1 MEESKFQKVSLKDG
15 LLTYIILATSIFF
28 ILVIMALF
36 LINMLDVY
44 NTRFEDYIYAL
55 DDLQFYLIISS
66 FILVIILILFLNLN
80 KHLKLLP
87 GNEERNKVFKRT
99 IIAAL
104 IPTSLVGVLSH
115 AAFGTLT
122 DFYYGTEYATSY
134 YGSVVMIFIFCW
146 LLFFIT
152 LQSLISIPKV
162 KKYILLSILIL
173 YGFSPVISSII
184 LYDGFNFMLWN
195 DSFEGISVGIV
206 LWTIPFIF
214 CSLTIGVIGLYG
226 VKNTW
231 IRQIDFGRPHFKRTT
246 EVFLIASL
254 PVVYLPQLA
263 VYIHRYYLF
272 YTDIV
277 FFGRLTFIAVLI
289 ILLIWLHNFIR
300 RKREERRL
308 NIKSAGSISL
318 RSELLKDRKGIV
330 SFVTFLIIMS
340 IITSNIYNESGPFY
354 EVDLDRRYSTQAE
367 YNVLKTCESLN
378 YGSYWNKSL
387 YYDRPNDPEY
397 KPEYSEKV
405 LPNFINIEIL
415 NFYPD
420 KFEYLEDNDIEREAL
435 FHYYAKV
442 YPLGNYEI
450 EYNNSE
456 WAHRLRIFIDDEII
470 LFEPLTLHYLYS
482 EELSYS
488 ADNYDLSKDQDNVS
502 FNYNFDNTY
511 LVHMDL
517 GCWEYYVVSRE
528 GYHTDFYQIVVMDE
542 EFDVKMIIV
551 DEPYQGIY

>member
-1 MEESKFQKVSLKDG
+1 
-15 LLTYIILATSIFF
+15 
-28 ILVIMALF
+28 
-36 LINMLDVY
+36 
-44 NTRFEDYIYAL
+44 
-55 DDLQFYLIISS
+55 
-66 FILVIILILFLNLN
+66 
-80 KHLKLLP
+80 
-87 GNEERNKVFKRT
+87 
-99 IIAAL
+99 
-104 IPTSLVGVLSH
+104 
-115 AAFGTLT
+115 
-122 DFYYGTEYATSY
+122 
-134 YGSVVMIFIFCW
+134 
-146 LLFFIT
+146 
-152 LQSLISIPKV
+152 
-162 KKYILLSILIL
+162 
-173 YGFSPVISSII
+173 
-184 LYDGFNFMLWN
+184 
-195 DSFEGISVGIV
+195 
-206 LWTIPFIF
+206 
-214 CSLTIGVIGLYG
+214 
-226 VKNTW
+226 
-231 IRQIDFGRPHFKRTT
+231 
-246 EVFLIASL
+246 
-254 PVVYLPQLA
+254 
-263 VYIHRYYLF
+263 
-272 YTDIV
+272 
-277 FFGRLTFIAVLI
+277 LTFIAVLI